1 MFSDIRTLRVSKVN
15 LWVNLNVWVPCS
27 SNPQQGKSN
36 SETENLVHFVPRQN
50 LDLNVRLPASGN
62 KEAAPDIIKRERA
75 AGKVPSPAPD
85 AWLPLWSPTE
95 LSDVM
100 RMLYICTMQSRGYK
114 PYVVTE
120 HLK

>member
-50 LDLNVRLPASGN
+50 LDLNVRLPALGN
-62 KEAAPDIIKRERA
+62 KESAPDIIKRERA

-95 LSDVM
+95 LSDV
-100 RMLYICTMQSRGYK
+100 RQAISLRLTWR
-114 PYVVTE
+114 
-120 HLK
+120 